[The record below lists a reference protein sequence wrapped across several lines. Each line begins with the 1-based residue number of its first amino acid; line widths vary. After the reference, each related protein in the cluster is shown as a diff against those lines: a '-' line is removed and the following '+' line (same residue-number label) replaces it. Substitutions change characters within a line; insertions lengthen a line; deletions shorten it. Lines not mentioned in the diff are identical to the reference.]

1 MSVRLDLGPNEIV
14 ALATDSAE
22 EATNEARITVTRV
35 EVPAEAPTMEVVSG
49 NGQTG
54 QIGSI
59 LSEPIVVQMFLRER
73 DGKREVFP
81 GRWSRS
87 T

>member
-1 MSVRLDLGPNEIV
+1 MSVRLDLGLNEIV
-14 ALATDSAE
+14 ALATDSLGN
-22 EATNEARITVTRV
+22 TNEARITVTRV

>member
-14 ALATDSAE
+14 ALATDSLGN
-22 EATNEARITVTRV
+22 TNEARITVTRV